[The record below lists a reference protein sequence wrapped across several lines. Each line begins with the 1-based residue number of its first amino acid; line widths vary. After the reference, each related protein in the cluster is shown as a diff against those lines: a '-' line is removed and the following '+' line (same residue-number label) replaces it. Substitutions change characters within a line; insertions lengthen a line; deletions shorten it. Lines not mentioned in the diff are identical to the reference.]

1 MEAMEG
7 AEEKPNTI
15 RWAASG
21 APGDAGS
28 NWLKKHIGPY
38 RVERELGRGGMGVVF
53 LAWRSDQ
60 HYRKQVAIKLLHGG
74 MQSEEMR
81 RRFRIERQVLA
92 NLEHPNIARLLDGG
106 ETEQGDPYIVLEYVR
121 DGIPL
126 HRYCDEKTLGLEE
139 RLRLFCVA
147 CAAVQYAHQHLVVHR
162 DLKPGNI
169 LVTPEGEV
177 KLLDFG
183 IAKLLFPQF
192 GVEEIARTETGL
204 QAMTP
209 EFASP
214 EQIRGQPV
222 SVASDVYTLGV
233 VLYQLLT
240 GELPFGTRA
249 TGLPELVAEVCEK
262 EPRRPSA
269 AVKEPAPALEGIPR
283 PEPGI
288 IQAEG
293 RKRLARRLAGDLDNI
308 ILMALRKE
316 PDRRYASV
324 EQLGEDLR
332 RFLTGMPVMARP
344 ATAGYR
350 AVKFAQR
357 NKGGLAAAAVI
368 VATLAGGIMAT
379 ASEARKA
386 EEQRLRAE
394 RMALVAKESQIRA
407 EQKAREAKTK
417 AEDAQRERAVAD
429 RRYADIRQLAG
440 DFLIEFDSQIKGFPG
455 ATPVRQMV
463 VRKAQQYLEI
473 LARENNED
481 PEAALQLANAY
492 NSIGII
498 QRARNAPNLGDT
510 EGARKSYHQALVI
523 LDRLEAKQGS
533 TPNVKLARIN
543 ALSGLGDLRT
553 LSGDNQGALSFYR
566 QAEALAG
573 QLSSQAPPGKL
584 ELQRAVLRMHAKVAD
599 VLEEIGDIEGAEA
612 RYRKAAETT
621 ALRMKQLPDDVT
633 ALRDR
638 SVSLYQLGAFY
649 RRRGNFNSALRAF
662 EEELRLVEELTK
674 NASSSRYKRE
684 LLVAVASVGGAWRE
698 LNVHEEALAF
708 HRREL
713 ELATEIYA
721 TDSKNLLAHYDLC
734 GANAHVANEL
744 LAMGKTDEAL
754 PYAKRAVEAAESAAR
769 IEPNAIPA
777 MHHHRMGHL
786 AMAEI
791 LTAQRDWRSAEAEH
805 ETMVRYASEMTARL
819 NNEPALRELA
829 PRYKDAG
836 GFHVQAAKSDRAGY
850 HLRKAQELFSS
861 AVEVYAKLHDEAGQ
875 QEIARHLGAVNERLK

>member
-1 MEAMEG
+1 MDG
-7 AEEKPNTI
+7 AEEKPDTV
-15 RWAASG
+15 RWTRSG
-21 APGDAGS
+21 TNEDAGS
-28 NWLKKHIGPY
+28 NCIKRHIGPY
-38 RVERELGRGGMGVVF
+38 QVERELGRGGMGVVF

-81 RRFRIERQVLA
+81 RRFRVERQVLA

-106 ETEQGDPYIVLEYVR
+106 ETEQGDPYIILEYVR
-121 DGIPL
+121 DGIPI
-126 HRYCDEKTLGLEE
+126 HRYCDEKELGLEE
-139 RLRLFCVA
+139 RLRLFCVV

-169 LVTPEGEV
+169 LVTPAGDV

-183 IAKLLFPQF
+183 IAKLLFPPF
-192 GVEEIARTETGL
+192 GGEDVARTETGL

-214 EQIRGQPV
+214 EQIRARPI

-262 EPRRPSA
+262 EARRPSA
-269 AVKEPAPALEGIPR
+269 AVKDPAPALEGIPR
-283 PEPGI
+283 REPGI
-288 IQAEG
+288 VLIAG

-316 PDRRYASV
+316 PERRYASV
-324 EQLGEDLR
+324 EQLSEDLR
-332 RFLTGMPVMARP
+332 RFLKGMPVTARP
-344 ATAGYR
+344 AAAGYR
-350 AVKFAQR
+350 AAKFAQR
-357 NKGGLAAAAVI
+357 NKGALAAAALI
-368 VATLAGGIMAT
+368 AATLVGGIIAT

-386 EEQRLRAE
+386 EEQRLLAE
-394 RMALVAKESQIRA
+394 RMALLAKENQIRA

-417 AEDAQRERAVAD
+417 AEEAQRERAVAG

-463 VRKAQQYLEI
+463 VRKARQYLEI
-473 LARENNED
+473 LARENGGD
-481 PEAALQLANAY
+481 PETALQLANAY

-510 EGARKSYHQALVI
+510 EGARKSYHQALSI
-523 LDRLEAKQGS
+523 LDRLEATQGS

-553 LSGDNQGALSFYR
+553 LSGDNAGALSFYR
-566 QAEALAG
+566 KAEALAG
-573 QLSSQAPPGKL
+573 QLLLQAPPGKP
-584 ELQRAVLRMHAKVAD
+584 EMQRAVLRMHAKVAD
-599 VLEEIGDIEGAEA
+599 MLEESGDIEGAEA
-612 RYRKAAETT
+612 RYEKAVETT
-621 ALRMKQLPDDVT
+621 ARRMKQMPDDVT
-633 ALRDR
+633 ALRDQ

-649 RRRGNFNSALRAF
+649 RRRGNSNASLRAF

-674 NASSSRYKRE
+674 NASSTRYKRE

-698 LNVHEEALAF
+698 LNAHEMALAF

-713 ELATEIYA
+713 ELAVEIFA
-721 TDSKNLLAHYDLC
+721 ADSKNLLAHYDLC
-734 GANAHVANEL
+734 GASAHVANEL
-744 LAMGKTDEAL
+744 LALGKADEAL
-754 PYAKRAVEAAESAAR
+754 PHAKRAVEAAESAAR

-777 MHHHRMGHL
+777 MHHYRMGHL

-805 ETMVRYASEMTARL
+805 ETMMRYASEMTARL

-829 PRYKDAG
+829 SRYKDAAD
-836 GFHVQAAKSDRAGY
+836 FHLQAAKSDREDY
-850 HLRKAQELFSS
+850 HLRKAHELFSS
-861 AVEVYAKLHDEAGQ
+861 AAEVYVKLRDEEGRQ
-875 QEIARHLGAVNERLK
+875 KIARYLGAVKERLK

>member
-1 MEAMEG
+1 METMEG
-7 AEEKPNTI
+7 AQERPKTI
-15 RWAASG
+15 RWNAAEG
-21 APGDAGS
+21 REGAGS
-28 NWLKKHIGPY
+28 SWLKKHIGPY

-60 HYRKQVAIKLLHGG
+60 HYRKQVAIKLLHGS

-81 RRFRIERQVLA
+81 RRFRMERQVLA
-92 NLEHPNIARLLDGG
+92 DLEHPNIARLLDGG

-121 DGIPL
+121 EGIPI
-126 HRYCDEKTLGLEE
+126 HRYCDEKRLGLEE
-139 RLRLFCVA
+139 RLRLFRVVCT
-147 CAAVQYAHQHLVVHR
+147 AVQYAHQHLVVHR
-162 DLKPGNI
+162 DLKPGNM

-192 GVEEIARTETGL
+192 GGEDIARTETGL

-214 EQIRGQPV
+214 EQIRGQPI

-249 TGLPELVAEVCEK
+249 NGLPELVAEVCER
-262 EPRRPSA
+262 EPRRPSS
-269 AVKEPAPALEGIPR
+269 AVEDPAPPPDGIGR
-283 PEPGI
+283 REPGI
-288 IQAEG
+288 VQAEG
-293 RKRLARRLAGDLDNI
+293 RRRLARRLAGDLDNI

-316 PDRRYASV
+316 PGRRYASV
-324 EQLGEDLR
+324 DQLSEDLR
-332 RFLTGMPVMARP
+332 RFLEGLPVMARP

-350 AVKFAQR
+350 AAKFVQR
-357 NKGGLAAAAVI
+357 NKRGVAAAALILMTLVGGI
-368 VATLAGGIMAT
+368 VATAR
-379 ASEARKA
+379 EARKA
-386 EEQRLRAE
+386 EEQRVLAE
-394 RMALVAKESQIRA
+394 QMALLAKENQVRA

-417 AEDAQRERAVAD
+417 AEEAQRQRTVAD

-481 PEAALQLANAY
+481 PETALQLANAY

-510 EGARKSYHQALVI
+510 EGARRSYRQALTI
-523 LDRLEAKQGS
+523 LDRLESRQGS

-543 ALSGLGDLRT
+543 ALSGLGDLQT
-553 LSGDNQGALSFYR
+553 LSGDNRGALSFYR
-566 QAEALAG
+566 KAEALAE
-573 QLSSQAPPGKL
+573 QLSLQAPSSNL
-584 ELQRAVLRMHAKVAD
+584 EMQRAVLRMHAKVAD
-599 VLEEIGDIEGAEA
+599 MLEEAGDAEGAEA
-612 RYRKAAETT
+612 RYKRAAETT
-621 ALRMKQLPDDVT
+621 ARRMKQMPGDVT

-649 RRRGNFNSALRAF
+649 RQRGNFNAALHAF

-698 LNVHEEALAF
+698 LNSHEKALAF

-713 ELATEIYA
+713 ELASEIYA
-721 TDSKNLLAHYDLC
+721 ADSKNLLAHYDLC

-744 LAMGKTDEAL
+744 LAMGKADEAL

-805 ETMVRYASEMTARL
+805 EMMVRYASEMAARL
-819 NNEPALRELA
+819 QNEPALRELA
-829 PRYKDAG
+829 SRYKDAG
-836 GFHVQAAKSDRAGY
+836 
-850 HLRKAQELFSS
+850 
-861 AVEVYAKLHDEAGQ
+861 EVYAKLRDEQAK
-875 QEIARHLGAVNERLK
+875 QEIARYLGAVNERLK